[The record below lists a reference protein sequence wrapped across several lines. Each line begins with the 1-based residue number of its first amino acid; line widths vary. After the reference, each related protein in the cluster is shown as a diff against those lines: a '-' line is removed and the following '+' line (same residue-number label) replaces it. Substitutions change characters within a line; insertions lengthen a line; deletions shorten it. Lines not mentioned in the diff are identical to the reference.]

1 MADNDD
7 NPPLPGDEGRSGA
20 GDAAADFR
28 VLENRPDAKAAAAK
42 RPNGGAQTRIE
53 AGERS

>member
-28 VLENRPDAKAAAAK
+28 VLEHRPDAKAAAAK